1 MLWRRWLAIAKSG
14 TYLLL
19 ASKSQTPAEQQMLP
33 THSALVHAMVLV
45 AAADGDMP
53 DAELKQMGDI
63 CRSWPIFRGFDID
76 TLPDIARECAV
87 MLQIAD
93 GAEKA
98 LARVGQSL
106 RGKPAETAYL
116 LACDVAAIDGNANWQ
131 EGRIL
136 GQLRESLG
144 LGQLE
149 AAALERATRAR
160 YAAG

>member
-1 MLWRRWLAIAKSG
+1 MRFGSLFDRASRQSRRA
-14 TYLLL
+14 TRR
-19 ASKSQTPAEQQMLP
+19 AERRR
-33 THSALVHAMVLV
+33 TERE
-45 AAADGDMP
+45 AAAANRLHAFQTLEDRI
-53 DAELKQMGDI
+53 ALTI
-63 CRSWPIFRGFDID
+63 NID

-136 GQLRESLG
+136 GQLREVLG